1 MCRPER
7 TLVQEGGVALHQV
20 GASVQAFLHVLGGG
34 HAADGDD
41 GQVVADFALEQ
52 AQHLE
57 GAGLQRRAGEAAGTD
72 FLDLG
77 HIAGQAQAFAG
88 DGGVGGDD
96 AVQLQLLGQGRHLD
110 DVLVDQVGC
119 DLDGEGYVAVGADA
133 VCLLAHGGEQRAQRL
148 DSLQGAQTRSVRGGD
163 VDDQVV
169 CLRCQG
175 AGRDQVVLDSVLE
188 LNDLGLADVHA
199 DNRAYDAAVF
209 GFEVCAGGGYA
220 RACRCGTVIV
230 EAHAVDDRLIFHE
243 AEEARL
249 RVAGLR
255 LTGNGTDL
263 DVAEA
268 DTSQRGNALAALV
281 EARGQAEGRGE
292 GDAHDGGCQFG
303 GGLEVLAQRAGDAD
317 VAQGLHAPE
326 ADVVCLLGV
335 HALEEDVEEGRVDAH
350 LFSLVLEVWVVCG
363 RRTGSSRWGANAWA

>member
-1 MCRPER
+1 M
-7 TLVQEGGVALHQV
+7 
-20 GASVQAFLHVLGGG
+20 
-34 HAADGDD
+34 
-41 GQVVADFALEQ
+41 
-52 AQHLE
+52 
-57 GAGLQRRAGEAAGTD
+57 
-72 FLDLG
+72 
-77 HIAGQAQAFAG
+77 
-88 DGGVGGDD
+88 
-96 AVQLQLLGQGRHLD
+96 
-110 DVLVDQVGC
+110 
-119 DLDGEGYVAVGADA
+119 AVGAYA
-133 VCLLAHGGEQRAQRL
+133 VCLFTHGGKQRAQRL

-199 DNRAYDAAVF
+199 DDRAYSAAVF
-209 GFEVCAGGGYA
+209 GFEVCAGGGNA
-220 RACRCGTVIV
+220 RACRCGTVVV

-243 AEEARL
+243 AEKARL

-255 LTGNGTDL
+255 LTGNSTDL

-268 DTSQRGNALAALV
+268 DTSQRGNALTALV
-281 EARGQAEGRGE
+281 EACSQAERRGE
-292 GDAHDGGCQFG
+292 SNAHDGGCQFG

-317 VAQGLHAPE
+317 VAQGLNAPE

-350 LFSLVLEVWVVCG
+350 LFSLVLEGVGGLWGYEPGLYAG
-363 RRTGSSRWGANAWA
+363 RYLSLVTASTAPP